1 MATTS
6 LWHWLRDRYPDGAL
20 TSTLLGIQ
28 EGQFL
33 VQAALRSQPQANPW
47 VTAFGSG
54 DTLTG
59 AEDQAHQRLWAWVAE
74 QAHQSGERGF
84 SPRVDAAIAS
94 PPETAGSDEPASPRL
109 SPRPPAVAVSP
120 AQSAST
126 APAQVPPSRSD
137 VSVPDPEPVPDS
149 PPPSPVTQVEAQVKA
164 QVKAPAKNS
173 TPAAPATPSPLP
185 DSTGTAPAASPP
197 PPATTPLP
205 PPVDLSDIIAQ
216 TGIELQRLGWTE
228 EQGRDYLKAAYGK
241 LSRHQLTDEELLEFL
256 LYLEGLPNPVSP

>member
-1 MATTS
+1 MATAS

-28 EGQFL
+28 GEQFL

-74 QAHQSGERGF
+74 NQIGEPV
-84 SPRVDAAIAS
+84 SPPMTDAAIAS
-94 PPETAGSDEPASPRL
+94 PPEPDSPRL
-109 SPRPPAVAVSP
+109 PPRLPAVAAPP
-120 AQSAST
+120 AQSAPT
-126 APAQVPPSRSD
+126 APAQVPPSQSD
-137 VSVPDPEPVPDS
+137 VSVPEPVHDNDS
-149 PPPSPVTQVEAQVKA
+149 PSLRPITQVEAQVEA
-164 QVKAPAKNS
+164 QVKNS
-173 TPAAPATPSPLP
+173 TPAAPVTPSPLP
-185 DSTGTAPAASPP
+185 DSTVTAPATVPAAAPP
-197 PPATTPLP
+197 PPAPPPLP

-228 EQGRDYLKAAYGK
+228 EQGREYLKAAYGK

-256 LYLEGLPNPVSP
+256 LYLEGLPSPISP